1 MGSQFSV
8 DAAEKQ
14 NRKTNK
20 MTTAQAYY
28 EGLAQDQVQDC
39 MSNRKLRNTMDEN
52 HSMKKRWDEV
62 KTEKDIEDLT
72 YFFMAK
78 KRQWEGCIGE
88 SMAQDALDFI
98 HANRDKKIH
107 ELGEIYAK

>member
-1 MGSQFSV
+1 MTPQEVYYKEGSEMEVFQTIRNPKLKNV
-8 DAAEKQ
+8 L
-14 NRKTNK
+14 KTNYRFK
-20 MTTAQAYY
+20 NLWKYVTN
-28 EGLAQDQVQDC
+28 EQD
-39 MSNRKLRNTMDEN
+39 
-52 HSMKKRWDEV
+52 
-62 KTEKDIEDLT
+62 IIDLT

-78 KRQWEGCIGE
+78 ARQWRGCIGE

>member
-1 MGSQFSV
+1 
-8 DAAEKQ
+8 
-14 NRKTNK
+14 

-28 EGLAQDQVQDC
+28 EGLAQDQVKNF

-62 KTEKDIEDLT
+62 QTEKDIEDLT
-72 YFFMAK
+72 YFFMSK
-78 KRQWEGCIGE
+78 RRQWKGCIGE
-88 SMAQDALDFI
+88 SIAQDALDFI